1 MREENQNKKLLIV
14 GKAGEVEKE
23 KGQSLHTLSPMS
35 YTTDFHGVSP
45 QPLSIKPM
53 VPNLS
58 LLSQVNDIY

>member
-14 GKAGEVEKE
+14 GKGEVEKE

-45 QPLSIKPM
+45 QPAVYKAHGPKLFSVITGE
-53 VPNLS
+53 
-58 LLSQVNDIY
+58 